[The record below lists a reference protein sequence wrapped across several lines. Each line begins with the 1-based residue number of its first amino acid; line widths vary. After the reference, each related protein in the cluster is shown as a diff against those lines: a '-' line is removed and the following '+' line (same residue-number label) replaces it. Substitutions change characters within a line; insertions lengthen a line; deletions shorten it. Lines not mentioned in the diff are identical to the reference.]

1 MSQSTKGYIIS
12 LCGVLAWSS
21 TGIIISYLTARK
33 GVPAIL
39 MAFWRDALVTA
50 ALAPVLFLLR
60 RSGKSLPRIQR
71 AHLPFFILYGF
82 LLAVFNSVWS
92 LSVFYNGAAVST
104 VLAYGSTGFTAL
116 LAWWLYRESLG
127 LPKLVAVALSL
138 GGCALVADALNPQ
151 AWQVAPMG
159 IIIGLLSGL
168 LFAIYTLA
176 GKETARRGINSW
188 SALLYSFGFAAVFL
202 LLFNLI
208 PGLPGGAGSAGALL
222 PQLDA
227 TGWLLMVALAWG
239 PTILGYGLYNL
250 SLNYLPASI
259 ANLLSTLEP
268 PLTAA
273 QAYILLHERLTGV
286 QLFGAAMVVAA
297 VVLVR
302 LAEEKFVRPGVQS
315 RHEEREAGI

>member
-1 MSQSTKGYIIS
+1 MSRSTKGYLIS

-39 MAFWRDALVTA
+39 MSLWRDALVTA
-50 ALAPVLFLLR
+50 ALAPVLLILR
-60 RSGKSLPRIQR
+60 RAGRHLPPIQR
-71 AHLPFFILYGF
+71 AHLPHFILYGL

-92 LSVFYNGAAVST
+92 LSVYYNGAAVST
-104 VLAYGSTGFTAL
+104 VLAYGSTGFTVL
-116 LAWWLYRESLG
+116 LAWWLFREPLT
-127 LPKLVAVALSL
+127 LPKLIAVALSL
-138 GGCALVADALNPQ
+138 GGCALVANALNPA

-159 IIIGLLSGL
+159 IILGLLSGL
-168 LFAIYTLA
+168 FFALYTLA

-188 SALLYSFGFAAVFL
+188 SALLYSFGFAALFL

-208 PGLPGGAGSAGALL
+208 PGLPGGAGSARALL

-227 TGWLLMVALAWG
+227 IGWLLLAVLAWG

-250 SLNYLPASI
+250 ALNYLPASI

-268 PLTAA
+268 PLTAV
-273 QAYILLHERLTGV
+273 QAYILLNERLTGV
-286 QLFGAAMVVAA
+286 QLFGSLL
-297 VVLVR
+297 VVLAVLLAR
-302 LAEEKFVRPGVQS
+302 LAEERRVKAAS
-315 RHEEREAGI
+315 SLAT